1 MCDTTSESMG
11 ISTRI
16 RIPHGIIPCD
26 VATLA
31 GHTDEVVVCAWNPTC
46 SLLASGSHDST
57 ARIWT
62 IVDGACNSTLQDVVV
77 LTHAGAMTVED
88 NGFAAICELDW
99 KGDGTLLATGSCT
112 GETRIWTPNGA
123 LVASFEE
130 DMGHIVSLQWNQM
143 GNSLLS
149 CGSDKVIVWDINT
162 VGSRQ
167 EFSFHSARILDADW
181 RNNISFATCSADRK
195 IHVCEVGL
203 NRPYKTFLG
212 HRAEINGIRWSP
224 TGALLASCSDDT
236 SIKIWSMNHNSFVR
250 DLKSHKRE
258 VYCIE
263 WSPTG
268 PTTDNPN
275 LTLLLASSSFDN
287 TINVWDV
294 ERGNPIYG
302 LTRHRNIIYTIEFSP
317 NGEYLASGSL
327 DNWLYVWSVKEGRLI
342 KSYYGGG
349 GVTDISWNKSS
360 DKIAVSFVNKLVC
373 VLDIKM

>member
-1 MCDTTSESMG
+1 MVGTAPPLQAIENRRPASTPSLGQRLYRVQSVQTSKPSPDSLLRRLRESMG

-62 IVDGACNSTLQDVVV
+62 IVDGACNSTLQDVLV

-149 CGSDKVIVWDINT
+149 CGSDKVVVWDINT

-224 TGALLASCSDDT
+224 TGTLLASCSDDT

-250 DLKSHKRE
+250 DLRSHKR
-258 VYCIE
+258 VL
-263 WSPTG
+263 
-268 PTTDNPN
+268 D
-275 LTLLLASSSFDN
+275 L
-287 TINVWDV
+287 
-294 ERGNPIYG
+294 
-302 LTRHRNIIYTIEFSP
+302 EFSFF
-317 NGEYLASGSL
+317 GFSCFFFFLISEFHWEY
-327 DNWLYVWSVKEGRLI
+327 I
-342 KSYYGGG
+342 
-349 GVTDISWNKSS
+349 
-360 DKIAVSFVNKLVC
+360 
-373 VLDIKM
+373 